1 MLNLTLLIKG
11 LVGALLQVAFFGALL
26 LIPAGTF
33 QWTEAN
39 QFLYFYGLLTLIST
53 VFLAIK
59 APRSL
64 EARLEIPMSES
75 QPLSDRIATTFLLVF
90 LVGWFVFIPVDIFH
104 LKFLA
109 PPQHIISVLG
119 GILSLF
125 GYGIMLTALYQNE
138 FATTVVRDQSDRGH
152 ELRDTGLYGLVRHP
166 FYTGFIS
173 FCAGLALWLQSYAA
187 LIAGLLPITALI
199 GRIYAEETMLE
210 EYLTGYKTYMS
221 KVRYRIIPFIW

>member
-1 MLNLTLLIKG
+1 MFLIKG
-11 LVGALLQVAFFGALL
+11 LIGATLQIAFFGALL
-26 LIPAGTF
+26 LIPAGTW

-39 QFLYFYGLLTLIST
+39 QFLYCYGFLTLVST

-64 EARLEIPMSES
+64 EARMEMPMNES

-90 LVGWFVFIPVDIFH
+90 LVGWFVFIPIDIFH
-104 LKFLA
+104 LKLLA
-109 PPQHIISVLG
+109 PPQHSISILG
-119 GILSLF
+119 GAASLL

-138 FATTVVRDQSDRGH
+138 FATPVVRDQYDRGH

-166 FYTGFIS
+166 FYTGFIL
-173 FCAGLALWLQSYAA
+173 FCLGMALWLQSYAA

-199 GRIYAEETMLE
+199 GRIYAEEKILQETLP
-210 EYLTGYKTYMS
+210 GYKEYISRT
-221 KVRYRIIPFIW
+221 RYRIIPFVW

>member
-1 MLNLTLLIKG
+1 MFLIKG
-11 LVGALLQVAFFGALL
+11 LIGATLQIAFFGALL
-26 LIPAGTF
+26 LIPAGTW

-39 QFLYFYGLLTLIST
+39 QFLYCYGFLTLVST

-64 EARLEIPMSES
+64 EARMELPMNES

-90 LVGWFVFIPVDIFH
+90 LVGWFVFIPIDIFH
-104 LKFLA
+104 LKLLA
-109 PPQHIISVLG
+109 PPQYSISILG
-119 GILSLF
+119 GAASLL

-138 FATTVVRDQSDRGH
+138 FATPVVRDQSDRGH

-166 FYTGFIS
+166 FYTGFIL
-173 FCAGLALWLQSYAA
+173 FCLGMALWLQSYAA

-199 GRIYAEETMLE
+199 GRIYAEEKILQETLP
-210 EYLTGYKTYMS
+210 GYKEYMS
-221 KVRYRIIPFIW
+221 RTRYRIIPFVW

>member
-1 MLNLTLLIKG
+1 MFLIKG
-11 LVGALLQVAFFGALL
+11 LIGATLQIAFFGALL
-26 LIPAGTF
+26 LIPAGTW

-39 QFLYFYGLLTLIST
+39 QFLYCYGFLTLVST

-64 EARLEIPMSES
+64 EARMEMPMNES

-90 LVGWFVFIPVDIFH
+90 LVGWFVFIPIDIFH
-104 LKFLA
+104 LKLLA
-109 PPQHIISVLG
+109 PPQHSISILG
-119 GILSLF
+119 GAASLL

-138 FATTVVRDQSDRGH
+138 FATPVVRDQSDRGH

-166 FYTGFIS
+166 FYTGFIL
-173 FCAGLALWLQSYAA
+173 FCLGMALWLQSYAA

-199 GRIYAEETMLE
+199 GRIYAEEKILQETLP
-210 EYLTGYKTYMS
+210 GYKEYMS
-221 KVRYRIIPFIW
+221 RTRYRIIPFVW

>member
-1 MLNLTLLIKG
+1 MFLIKG
-11 LVGALLQVAFFGALL
+11 LIGATLQIAFFGALL
-26 LIPAGTF
+26 LIPAGTW

-39 QFLYFYGLLTLIST
+39 QFLYCYGFLTLIST

-64 EARLEIPMSES
+64 EARMEMPMNES

-90 LVGWFVFIPVDIFH
+90 LVGWFVFIPIDIFH
-104 LKFLA
+104 LKLLA
-109 PPQHIISVLG
+109 PPQYSISILG
-119 GILSLF
+119 GAASLL

-138 FATTVVRDQSDRGH
+138 FATPVVRDQSDRGH

-166 FYTGFIS
+166 FYTGFIL
-173 FCAGLALWLQSYAA
+173 FCLGMALWLQSYAA

-199 GRIYAEETMLE
+199 GRIYAEEKILQETLP
-210 EYLTGYKTYMS
+210 GYREYMS
-221 KVRYRIIPFIW
+221 RTRYRIIPFVW

>member
-1 MLNLTLLIKG
+1 MLLIKG
-11 LVGALLQVAFFGALL
+11 LIGATLQIAFFGALL
-26 LIPAGTF
+26 LIPAGTW

-39 QFLYFYGLLTLIST
+39 QFLYCYGFLTLVST

-64 EARLEIPMSES
+64 EARMELPMNES

-90 LVGWFVFIPVDIFH
+90 LVGWFVFIPIDIFH
-104 LKFLA
+104 LKLLA
-109 PPQHIISVLG
+109 PPQHSISILG
-119 GILSLF
+119 GTASLL

-138 FATTVVRDQSDRGH
+138 FATPVVRDQSDRGH

-166 FYTGFIS
+166 FYTGLIL
-173 FCAGLALWLQSYAA
+173 FCLGMALWLQSYAA

-199 GRIYAEETMLE
+199 GRIYAEEKILQETLP
-210 EYLTGYKTYMS
+210 GYREYMS
-221 KVRYRIIPFIW
+221 RANYRIIPFVW

>member
-1 MLNLTLLIKG
+1 MFLIKG
-11 LVGALLQVAFFGALL
+11 LIGATLQIAFFGALL
-26 LIPAGTF
+26 LIPAGTW

-39 QFLYFYGLLTLIST
+39 QFLYCYGFLTLVST

-64 EARLEIPMSES
+64 EARMEMPMNES

-90 LVGWFVFIPVDIFH
+90 LVGWFVFIPIDIFH
-104 LKFLA
+104 LKLLA
-109 PPQHIISVLG
+109 PPQYSISILG
-119 GILSLF
+119 GAASLL

-138 FATTVVRDQSDRGH
+138 FATPVVRDQSDRGH

-166 FYTGFIS
+166 FYTGFIL
-173 FCAGLALWLQSYAA
+173 FCLGMGLWLQSYAA

-199 GRIYAEETMLE
+199 GRIYAEEKILQETLP
-210 EYLTGYKTYMS
+210 GYKEYMS
-221 KVRYRIIPFIW
+221 RTRYRIIPFVW

>member
-1 MLNLTLLIKG
+1 MFLIKG
-11 LVGALLQVAFFGALL
+11 LIGAILQIAFFGALL
-26 LIPAGTF
+26 LIPAGTW

-39 QFLYFYGLLTLIST
+39 QFLYCYGFLTLVST

-64 EARLEIPMSES
+64 EARMEMPMNES

-90 LVGWFVFIPVDIFH
+90 LVGWFVFIPIDIFH
-104 LKFLA
+104 LKLLA
-109 PPQHIISVLG
+109 PPQHSISILG
-119 GILSLF
+119 GAASLL

-138 FATTVVRDQSDRGH
+138 FATPVVRDQSDRGH

-166 FYTGFIS
+166 FYTGFIL
-173 FCAGLALWLQSYAA
+173 FCLGMALWLQSYAA

-199 GRIYAEETMLE
+199 GRIYAEEKILQETLP
-210 EYLTGYKTYMS
+210 GYREYMS
-221 KVRYRIIPFIW
+221 RTRYRIIPFVW

>member
-1 MLNLTLLIKG
+1 MFLIKG
-11 LVGALLQVAFFGALL
+11 LIGATLQIAFFGALL
-26 LIPAGTF
+26 LIPAGTW

-39 QFLYFYGLLTLIST
+39 QFLYCFGFLTLVST

-64 EARLEIPMSES
+64 EARMEMPMNES

-90 LVGWFVFIPVDIFH
+90 LVGWFVFIPIDIFH
-104 LKFLA
+104 LKLLT
-109 PPQHIISVLG
+109 PPQHSISILG
-119 GILSLF
+119 GTASLL

-138 FATTVVRDQSDRGH
+138 FATPVVRDQSDRGH

-166 FYTGFIS
+166 FYTGFIL
-173 FCAGLALWLQSYAA
+173 FCLGMALWLQSYAA

-199 GRIYAEETMLE
+199 GRIYAEEKILQETLP
-210 EYLTGYKTYMS
+210 GYREYMS
-221 KVRYRIIPFIW
+221 RTKNRIIPFIW

>member
-1 MLNLTLLIKG
+1 LLNLILLIKG

-26 LIPAGTF
+26 LLPAWTW

-39 QFLYFYGLLTLIST
+39 QFLYFYGFLTLIST

-75 QPLSDRIATTFLLVF
+75 QPLSDRIASDRIATTFLLVF
-90 LVGWFVFIPVDIFH
+90 LVGWFVFIPIDIFH
-104 LKFLA
+104 LKLFA
-109 PPQHIISVLG
+109 PPQHSISILG
-119 GILSLF
+119 GTASLL

-138 FATTVVRDQSDRGH
+138 FATPVVRDQSDRGH

-166 FYTGFIS
+166 FYTGFIL
-173 FCAGLALWLQSYAA
+173 FCLGMALWLQSYAA

-199 GRIYAEETMLE
+199 GRIYA
-210 EYLTGYKTYMS
+210 
-221 KVRYRIIPFIW
+221 

>member
-1 MLNLTLLIKG
+1 MLLIKG
-11 LVGALLQVAFFGALL
+11 LIGATLQIAFFGALL
-26 LIPAGTF
+26 LIPAGTW

-39 QFLYFYGLLTLIST
+39 QFLYCFGFLTLVST

-64 EARLEIPMSES
+64 EARMELPMNES

-90 LVGWFVFIPVDIFH
+90 LVGWFVFIPIDIFH
-104 LKFLA
+104 LKLLA
-109 PPQHIISVLG
+109 PPQHSISILG
-119 GILSLF
+119 GAASLL

-138 FATTVVRDQSDRGH
+138 FATPVVRDQSDRGH

-166 FYTGFIS
+166 FYTGFIL
-173 FCAGLALWLQSYAA
+173 FCLGMALWLQSYAA

-199 GRIYAEETMLE
+199 GRIYAEEKILQETLP
-210 EYLTGYKTYMS
+210 GYREYMS
-221 KVRYRIIPFIW
+221 RTSYRIIPFVW